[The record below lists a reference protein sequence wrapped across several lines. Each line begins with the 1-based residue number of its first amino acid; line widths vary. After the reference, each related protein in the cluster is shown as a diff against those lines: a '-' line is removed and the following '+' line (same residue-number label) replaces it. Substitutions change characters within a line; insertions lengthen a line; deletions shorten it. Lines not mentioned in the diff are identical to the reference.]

1 MFPPPCIL
9 TCCDKCWSPSWGQG
23 GILFLVLHWL
33 ELLPK
38 QFRWELKDP
47 LAWSP
52 LQALSVVCGS
62 CQGGA
67 TLPLTSGRSRE
78 PRSWIL
84 TLVPVP
90 NKFNKAV
97 FSFYLKLFVVS
108 VHSCPAPWFG
118 STTDSLH
125 CLFSLCIDAS
135 LPSNLSSS
143 GSSTSFCSVN
153 RKCVLPKWAALF

>member
-1 MFPPPCIL
+1 MTNADHLHGAKEEFYFWSCTGL
-9 TCCDKCWSPSWGQG
+9 SYSPSS
-23 GILFLVLHWL
+23 FVENSRTH
-33 ELLPK
+33 
-38 QFRWELKDP
+38 
-47 LAWSP
+47 SP
-52 LQALSVVCGS
+52 GLQALSVVCGS